1 MEYFIEHTFEPAK
14 NCMTFHLDYDRLSE
28 FSDTVGYWYVEKLED
43 GWSRVYYSADSQL
56 PSWVPGFAKDRL
68 IGQALRQ
75 STSWVDKYAQ
85 LAVGKSVADRPSP
98 FRTMARRLLV
108 IAALIQAKVM
118 ILPEVLPQLK
128 LPPALGQTISRILP
142 RLRAIVAHAK

>member
-1 MEYFIEHTFEPAK
+1 
-14 NCMTFHLDYDRLSE
+14 
-28 FSDTVGYWYVEKLED
+28 VEKLAD

-85 LAVGKSVADRPSP
+85 LAVGTAGASRPPVALVLL
-98 FRTMARRLLV
+98 RRLL
-108 IAALIQAKVM
+108 IAAALVQAKAM
-118 ILPEVLPQLK
+118 MLPGLLPRIR
-128 LPPALGQTISRILP
+128 LPPVVGRTADNALLALRGVLGRFKA
-142 RLRAIVAHAK
+142 LRAC